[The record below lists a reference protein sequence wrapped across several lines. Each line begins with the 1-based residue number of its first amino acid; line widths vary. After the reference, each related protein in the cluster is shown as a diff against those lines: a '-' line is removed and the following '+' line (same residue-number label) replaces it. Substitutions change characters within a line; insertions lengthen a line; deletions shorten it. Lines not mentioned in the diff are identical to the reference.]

1 METFERIPAHKL
13 KKNRFVMIVEE
24 IMTRKVVTIKS
35 GDTLHKAQ
43 GLMVKNS
50 IRHLPVVEGKE
61 LEGIITESDIR
72 GAFVQND
79 KGSSRVT
86 VLDPK
91 AMKVADFMT
100 RDPQT
105 VAPDTNIEDA
115 ALLVYKNKIGSL
127 PVIDGGK
134 LVGIIS
140 ILDMLGLFIDLMGI
154 IHSSSRVDVVMDKD
168 PKNFEAVSKIIH
180 DHGLNI
186 ISVGMAPYAKNKK
199 KQVYFFRLDL
209 CETASLVKKIDKAGF
224 KVLNAID

>member
-1 METFERIPAHKL
+1 
-13 KKNRFVMIVEE
+13 MIVDE
-24 IMTRKVVTIKS
+24 IMTRKVITIKA
-35 GDTLHKAQ
+35 GDTLYKAQ
-43 GLMVKNS
+43 ELMVKNS
-50 IRHLPVVEGKE
+50 IRHLPVVQGKE

-72 GAFVQND
+72 GAFITKSIGNG
-79 KGSSRVT
+79 KIT

-91 AMKVADFMT
+91 QMMVSDYMT

-105 VAPDTNIEDA
+105 VGPETNVEDA
-115 ALLVYKNKIGSL
+115 ALLIYRKKIGSI
-127 PVIDGGK
+127 PVIDKNK

-154 IHSSSRVDVVMDKD
+154 IHSSSRVDIIMDKD

-180 DHGLNI
+180 DQDLNI
-186 ISVGMAPYAKNKK
+186 ISVGMSPYAKNKK

-209 CETASLVKKIDKAGF
+209 CQTAPLVKKIEKAGF

>member
-1 METFERIPAHKL
+1 
-13 KKNRFVMIVEE
+13 MIVDE
-24 IMTRKVVTIKS
+24 IMTRKVITIKS
-35 GDTLHKAQ
+35 GDTLYNAQ
-43 GLMVKNS
+43 ALMVKNS
-50 IRHLPVVEGKE
+50 IRHLPVVQKNQ

-72 GAFVQND
+72 GAFVQNNQ
-79 KGSSRVT
+79 GSSKVM

-91 AMKVADFMT
+91 KMKVVDYMT
-100 RDPQT
+100 RDPRIVQ
-105 VAPDTNIEDA
+105 PDTNVEDA
-115 ALLVYKNKIGSL
+115 ALLIYQNKIGSL
-127 PVIDGGK
+127 PVVQGDK

-154 IHSSSRVDVVMDKD
+154 IHSSSRVDVIMGKD

-186 ISVGMAPYAKNKK
+186 ISVGMSSYAKNKK

-209 CETASLVKKIDKAGF
+209 CETASLVKKLEKAGF

>member
-1 METFERIPAHKL
+1 
-13 KKNRFVMIVEE
+13 MIVEE
-24 IMTRKVVTIKS
+24 IMTRKVITIKS
-35 GDTLHKAQ
+35 SDTLYKAQ
-43 GLMVKNS
+43 ALMVKNS
-50 IRHLPVVEGKE
+50 IRHLPVVQGKE

-72 GAFVQND
+72 GAFVQNNNE
-79 KGSSRVT
+79 SSKIT

-91 AMKVADFMT
+91 EMKVSDFMT

-105 VAPDTNIEDA
+105 VQPSTNIEDA

-127 PVIDGGK
+127 PVIEDNK
-134 LVGIIS
+134 LLGIIS

-209 CETASLVKKIDKAGF
+209 CETASLVKKVEKAGF